1 MRVHKLAKEYGIKST
16 EFVDIIQDFGVDIK
30 SHLSTLDEIQ
40 VATIKQNLAEKE
52 EEPLVTSLG
61 IVEPLEDSG
70 RDDEE
75 TDTGLSFGQQALARA
90 TENDED
96 IVEIQEVEVE
106 KPRGFW
112 GWLGSLFT

>member
-16 EFVDIIQDFGVDIK
+16 EFLTEIQGYGINVF
-30 SHLSTLDEIQ
+30 SHLSGLSDDE
-40 VATIKQNLAEKE
+40 VATIRQKKE
-52 EEPLVTSLG
+52 EEPLATSLG
-61 IVEPLEDSG
+61 VIEPLEDSG

-75 TDTGLSFGQQALARA
+75 TDTGLSFGQQAFARA
-90 TENDED
+90 KENDED
-96 IVEIQEVEVE
+96 VVEIQEVEVE